1 MNKQTPKQFKA
12 RKPFNRYAITDVWLH
27 PKTYIRLT
35 DGERKILNAFDE
47 CIKETQEFPLTSDV
61 AKKAKIA
68 NKTWVSEQ
76 LMKLVCYG
84 LIGSYQKN
92 NKRMWCDRKTA
103 KKNAKSIKQKCTLM
117 KGI

>member
-1 MNKQTPKQFKA
+1 MNKQTPKQFVA
-12 RKPFNRYAITDVWLH
+12 RKPFKRYAITDVWLH
-27 PKTYIRLT
+27 PKTSIRLT
-35 DGERKILNAFDE
+35 DGERKILNAFNE
-47 CIKETQEFPLTSDV
+47 YVAETNEFPLTSEV
-61 AKKAKIA
+61 ARKANIKT
-68 NKTWVSEQ
+68 KTWVSEV

-92 NKRMWCDRKTA
+92 NRRMWCDRKTA